1 LLSIFFAITHV
12 AFSHVFGLTSKSWK
26 PWTPDVPQRGIIFDS
41 NILEMFSLALTL
53 ELGRV
58 KFG

>member
-12 AFSHVFGLTSKSWK
+12 AFSHVWFDIQIVEA
-26 PWTPDVPQRGIIFDS
+26 WTPDAPQRGIIFDS
-41 NILEMFSLALTL
+41 NLLEMFSLALTL
-53 ELGRV
+53 ELGRE

>member
-1 LLSIFFAITHV
+1 
-12 AFSHVFGLTSKSWK
+12 VFGLTSKLWK
-26 PWTPDVPQRGIIFDS
+26 PWTLDVPQRGIIFDS

-53 ELGRV
+53 ELGRM